1 MKLLYINQL
10 LQRYDSLRTQYKEK
24 LEEIQ
29 QLQIEVLAIIR
40 DIENR
45 NNIKDINFIEILN
58 FIETEL
64 FFLQQKALKKLIKKG
79 GALWEILKSP
89 LLYLTI

>member
-10 LQRYDSLRTQYKEK
+10 LQRYDSLRTNYKEK

-29 QLQIEVLAIIR
+29 ELQIEVLAIIK
-40 DIENR
+40 DIENSK
-45 NNIKDINFIEILN
+45 NPKDINFIEILN
-58 FIETEL
+58 FIQTEL

-79 GALWEILKSP
+79 GCI
-89 LLYLTI
+89 

>member
-1 MKLLYINQL
+1 MRMFYINQL
-10 LQRYDSLRTQYKEK
+10 LQRYDSLRTNYKEK
-24 LEEIQ
+24 LEEIGE
-29 QLQIEVLAIIR
+29 LQIEVLAIIE

-58 FIETEL
+58 FIQTEL

-79 GALWEILKSP
+79 GA
-89 LLYLTI
+89 